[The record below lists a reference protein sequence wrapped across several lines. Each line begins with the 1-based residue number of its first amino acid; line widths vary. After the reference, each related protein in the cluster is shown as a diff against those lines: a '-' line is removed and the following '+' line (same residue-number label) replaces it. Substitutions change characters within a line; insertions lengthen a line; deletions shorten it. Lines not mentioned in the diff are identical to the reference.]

1 MELNLSN
8 VIIIIVFLLIVSLAV
23 KGSVSHFKGEGGC
36 CGGGGKDRLIKPK
49 KLDKVV
55 ATKVIGIDG
64 MMCDHCAARI
74 HNALNSMEGV
84 NAKVQRSR
92 GRAVVKLGREI
103 DDFELEKVIT
113 DLGYT
118 VTGNR

>member
-1 MELNLSN
+1 MGSELTN
-8 VIIIIVFLLIVSLAV
+8 VIIIIIILLIVFFAIKS
-23 KGSVSHFKGEGGC
+23 SVSHFRGEGGC
-36 CGGGGKDRLIKPK
+36 CGGGSGKDKLIKPK

-92 GRAVVKLGREI
+92 ARAVVKLSREI
-103 DDFELEKVIT
+103 EDAELEKVIT
-113 DLGYT
+113 DLG
-118 VTGNR
+118 

>member
-1 MELNLSN
+1 MGSGLTD
-8 VIIIIVFLLIVSLAV
+8 VIIIIIILLIVSLAV
-23 KGSVSHFKGEGGC
+23 KYSIPHFKGEGSC

-74 HNALNSMEGV
+74 HNALNSLEGV

-92 GRAVVKLGREI
+92 ARAVVKLGREI
-103 DDFELEKVIT
+103 EDAELEKVIT
-113 DLGYT
+113 DLGYS
-118 VTGNR
+118 VTRKQ